1 MKYTPKKVFIIKDG
15 GYQELTYEAYCA
27 LCESDSSYKDKRFL
41 PLHGMLMEVSE
52 NDYKAFYKEQR
63 RQKYLLEQSVEN
75 QDISMDMLAT
85 DEFKGKEILTDASMN
100 VAEQVVE
107 KILLDKLKTALPLLD
122 AEEQELLR
130 LHFFQ
135 EIPQTELGRMYGVNQ
150 SNISRRINKI
160 LKKLKNLMGI

>member
-1 MKYTPKKVFIIKDG
+1 MKYAPKKVFVIEEN
-15 GYQELTYEAYCA
+15 GYVELTYEEYCSR
-27 LCESDSSYKDKRFL
+27 CEQIPEYENKRFL
-41 PLHGMLMEVSE
+41 PMYGMLMEVSE
-52 NDYKAFYKEQR
+52 SDYKAFYKEQR

-85 DEFKGKEILTDASMN
+85 DEFKGKEILTDARMN